1 MRACES
7 CRTLP
12 RLASPCPSVSC
23 PRLPLAYVAVC
34 CVGRC
39 HAVAPCRVVQDARG
53 AARAVRKEA
62 ERKRGDVGADI
73 DWCTR
78 LEIGAGGGLVGLAVA
93 NGCSLSQPLHI
104 TDQLEMLSLMGH
116 NVFLNNAQGRVK
128 PMVLN
133 WCVQTSPVDYHSL
146 PHIVDRYPRPS
157 CLSATLATCSVTSS
171 CPIVSRPS
179 VANHGKNPTG
189 ASHCP
194 RKR

>member
-1 MRACES
+1 MD
-7 CRTLP
+7 L
-12 RLASPCPSVSC
+12 
-23 PRLPLAYVAVC
+23 
-34 CVGRC
+34 
-39 HAVAPCRVVQDARG
+39 
-53 AARAVRKEA
+53 
-62 ERKRGDVGADI
+62 
-73 DWCTR
+73 CTR

-116 NVFLNNAQGRVK
+116 NVLLNKAQGRVK

-133 WCVQTSPVDYHSL
+133 WCVQTSLPTVDYHSL
-146 PHIVDRYPRPS
+146 PHIVPVDRYPRPS
-157 CLSATLATCSVTSS
+157 CLSAALATCSVTSS

-179 VANHGKNPTG
+179 VANHDKIPTG

>member
-1 MRACES
+1 MS
-7 CRTLP
+7 CRVHEELQE
-12 RLASPCPSVSC
+12 LSEK
-23 PRLPLAYVAVC
+23 
-34 CVGRC
+34 
-39 HAVAPCRVVQDARG
+39 
-53 AARAVRKEA
+53 RKKE
-62 ERKRGDVGADI
+62 KRGDVRADM

-116 NVFLNNAQGRVK
+116 NVLLNKAQGRVK

-133 WCVQTSPVDYHSL
+133 WCVQTSAPLDYHSL
-146 PHIVDRYPRPS
+146 PQIVDRYPRPS
-157 CLSATLATCSVTSS
+157 CLSATLATCSVTYS
-171 CPIVSRPS
+171 CPIVSSPN